1 MSKFKIGAQM
11 YTLRDTCGTV
21 EGVARSCERVKQMGY
36 DGIQCSAALLSTL
49 DPAILKQI
57 KKAADDN
64 GLEVAATHESLDNI
78 RNQFDAVVEKHRILD
93 CKLTAIGG
101 FFPKMENWSLK
112 MWQDFI
118 ADYNTHA
125 KRLATKG
132 IRLGYHNHSHEFA
145 WVEGPGGA
153 GPAEAGHAGRVTPMA
168 MLAEG
173 LDASVWFEVD
183 VYWVAHGL
191 ADPAAWLK
199 KLAASGKDRLPA
211 LHYKDGTVTVDR
223 QHKMCEVGA
232 GNLNW
237 PAILEATK
245 AAGTQWLLVERDS
258 GDLDPFESLEI
269 SIKNMRE
276 WGI

>member
-1 MSKFKIGAQM
+1 MGKFKIGAQM

-21 EGVARSCERVKQMGY
+21 DGVARSCERVKQMGY

-101 FFPKMENWSLK
+101 FFPKMEDWSLK
-112 MWQDFI
+112 MWHQFI
-118 ADYNTHA
+118 ADYNTQA
-125 KRLATKG
+125 KRLAAKG

-145 WVEGPGGA
+145 EIPGAALAPGKDSLCP
-153 GPAEAGHAGRVTPMA
+153 GLKTPMA
-168 MLAEG
+168 LLAEG

-245 AAGTQWLLVERDS
+245 AAGTRWLLVERDS
-258 GDLDPFESLEI
+258 GDLDPFESLAI
-269 SIKNMRE
+269 SIKNLRS